1 MKYTNFVKG
10 NIKLLRNRKVKK
22 DNERDLKLIK
32 DIMTTLGIHN
42 YIQYSDSD
50 DDTKPNVNFEMSHY
64 LDMWSNVED
73 KWNYKDITSINGDD
87 DELRPR
93 LEEEKQSI
101 ILHINYDEIES
112 SSTTVNNTIE
122 AIISETGMCSLV
134 YQPGISFNSYITK
147 SSDIIEH
154 PDTKYITE
162 DDYLPSF
169 IKHVQN
175 FLKLQNL
182 TVGNEFKS
190 LYKYID
196 YMEDDE
202 DDKKELI
209 TRLIKF
215 YLDLLPDYVSNK
227 DKNVKG
233 ALKYTIKEITKDSE
247 SRSRDFNITL
257 YLSQGKKH
265 IVKTH
270 FKMSVLKDNVYFG
283 KNDSNKDPIKKE
295 KVMLIFL
302 TEYDKI
308 MRISIE
314 NSDKAFK

>member
-1 MKYTNFVKG
+1 MT
-10 NIKLLRNRKVKK
+10 NRKVKK
-22 DNERDLKLIK
+22 DNERDLNLIK
-32 DIMTTLGIHN
+32 DIMTTLGIHD

-50 DDTKPNVNFEMSHY
+50 DESKPNINFEMSY
-64 LDMWSNVED
+64 YIDMWSAIED
-73 KWNYKDITSINGDD
+73 RWNYKDVTSINRDIN
-87 DELRPR
+87 ELRPR

-134 YQPGISFNSYITK
+134 YQPGISFNSYIIK
-147 SSDIIEH
+147 ASDIIEH

-162 DDYLPSF
+162 DDFLPSF
-169 IKHVQN
+169 IKHIQN

-215 YLDLLPDYVSNK
+215 YLDLLPDYTSNK

-270 FKMSVLKDNVYFG
+270 FKISILKDNVYFG
-283 KNDSNKDPIKKE
+283 KNDLNKDPIKKE

-302 TEYDKI
+302 TEYDRI